1 MQAQLYIG
9 YNTAMPKV
17 RVDIL
22 LVERGLAESRNQAQR
37 LVMAGQV
44 RANGQ
49 VVSKPSTTMPAEA
62 VLTIDQGPAFVSRG
76 GEKLQAALQAFAV
89 DTAGKV
95 CADVGA
101 STGGFTDCLLQN
113 GAAKV
118 YAIDVGQGILHWKL
132 RTDPRV
138 VVMEDTNARYL
149 EGLPEPIDLV
159 TVDASFISLKILLP
173 VIKGWFRSAATP
185 GGSGGGDA
193 IALVKPQFEAGRSQT
208 ARGDGVIRDPVVHR
222 QVLQDVSSFALAQG
236 YRVRGVLRSPLLGP
250 KGNAEFLV
258 WMDYPAR
265 LADDLEAMLD
275 KLFS

>member
-1 MQAQLYIG
+1 MQTQLYIG
-9 YNTAMPKV
+9 YNTAMPKF

-62 VLTIDQGPAFVSRG
+62 VLTVDQGPAFVSRG

-89 DTAGKV
+89 YTAGKV

-113 GAAKV
+113 GATKV

-185 GGSGGGDA
+185 GGSGGDV

-222 QVLQDVSSFALAQG
+222 QVLQDVFSFALAQG

-265 LADDLEAMLD
+265 HADDLEAMLD

>member
-49 VVSKPSTTMPAEA
+49 VVSKPSTTMPVEA
-62 VLTIDQGPAFVSRG
+62 ILTVDQGPAFVSRG

-89 DTAGKV
+89 DPAGKV

-138 VVMEDTNARYL
+138 VVMEGANARYL
-149 EGLPEPIDLV
+149 EGLPESIDLV
-159 TVDASFISLKILLP
+159 TIDASFISLKLLLP
-173 VIKGWFRSAATP
+173 VIKDWFHLHTLP
-185 GGSGGGDA
+185 QEGCGGDV
-193 IALVKPQFEAGRSQT
+193 IALVKPQLGRRSEMPG
-208 ARGDGVIRDPVVHR
+208 RWSDP
-222 QVLQDVSSFALAQG
+222 
-236 YRVRGVLRSPLLGP
+236 RSAASPGLL
-250 KGNAEFLV
+250 
-258 WMDYPAR
+258 
-265 LADDLEAMLD
+265 
-275 KLFS
+275 